1 MAYRPLYS
9 KQLELLPIQGTW
21 TAGGFLNSSKKFLCF
36 NLNGRICSGQ
46 HLFPPIKTVFICGI
60 KFEIWMFVRTL
71 HNIITLSWN
80 QGQSQQI
87 YSAPSCFKNV
97 SSWSHL
103 KFFWKPYPSWWWSG
117 ISRAGTKKEESPSCL
132 WLRILF
138 STYKVVAWQQRF
150 VHLSSHMDI
159 ICRDVKSV

>member
-9 KQLELLPIQGTW
+9 KQLELPPIQGTW
-21 TAGGFLNSSKKFLCF
+21 TAGGFLNSSKKLLCF
-36 NLNGRICSGQ
+36 NHNGRICSGQ

-60 KFEIWMFVRTL
+60 KFECLLGHCLILSHWAEIKGEANKFIVLL
-71 HNIITLSWN
+71 H
-80 QGQSQQI
+80 
-87 YSAPSCFKNV
+87 V

-117 ISRAGTKKEESPSCL
+117 ISRAGTKKEESPPCL

-138 STYKVVAWQQRF
+138 STYKVVAWQQRL

-159 ICRDVKSV
+159 ICTDVKSV